1 LTGYRSGAGANRAT
15 RSFVFATITPDKKAA
30 AGGKEQTEEERGEDG
45 AGAAASKKRTIK
57 QNKPPAAKKVKLD
70 RTLKPASKVP
80 TIFNL
85 L

>member
-1 LTGYRSGAGANRAT
+1 MIGYRSGAGANRAT

-30 AGGKEQTEEERGEDG
+30 GGKEQTEEERGVDG

>member
-1 LTGYRSGAGANRAT
+1 MIGYRSGAGANRAT

-30 AGGKEQTEEERGEDG
+30 GGKEQAEEERGEDG

>member
-1 LTGYRSGAGANRAT
+1 MIGYRSGAGANRAT

-30 AGGKEQTEEERGEDG
+30 GGKEPTEEERGGDG
-45 AGAAASKKRTIK
+45 VGASASKKRTIK

>member
-1 LTGYRSGAGANRAT
+1 MACYRSGAGANRAT

-45 AGAAASKKRTIK
+45 IGAAGKKRTIK

-70 RTLKPASKVP
+70 RTLQPAGKVP

>member
-1 LTGYRSGAGANRAT
+1 MIGYRSGAGANRAT